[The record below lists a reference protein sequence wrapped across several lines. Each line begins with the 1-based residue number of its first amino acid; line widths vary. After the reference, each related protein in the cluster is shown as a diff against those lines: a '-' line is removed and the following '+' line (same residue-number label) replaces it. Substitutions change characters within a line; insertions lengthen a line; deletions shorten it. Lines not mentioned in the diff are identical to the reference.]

1 MKIKSYRLLLPAL
14 MAIALV
20 AGVCSCKPKTSSEQ
34 NATERLALTIG
45 VMPSVDH
52 LPLAVALKLGYLDSL
67 GVELTLQRFFSPMER
82 DVALQTGAID
92 GAVSDY
98 TSVEIQKH
106 RGMAVETLCG
116 LNGLF
121 LLVVRPDITATK
133 VDDLQGKRFALSSN
147 TVIEYATDHVM
158 GSLPIEKVEVQK
170 LPIRLEMLASGD
182 IDAAVLP
189 QPFAQI
195 ALMRGMKA
203 LDGVLGSAQP
213 LSVTGLVL
221 TRDIMDK
228 HPEAMKA
235 LQEAYD
241 LGVQYL
247 ATTPREEWQ
256 SIVAQE
262 LGVEEAVVTSMTLPI
277 YRPMARPEQS
287 DMDAVHTW
295 LKGKGLLEPAQ

>member
-20 AGVCSCKPKTSSEQ
+20 AGVCSCAQKQSGEQ
-34 NATERLALTIG
+34 NSTEKVALTIG

-52 LPLAVALKLGYLDSL
+52 LPLAVAHKLGYLDSL
-67 GVELTLQRFFSPMER
+67 GVELKLQRFFSPMER
-82 DVALQTGAID
+82 DVALQTGTID

-98 TSVEIQKH
+98 TSVEIQRH
-106 RGMAVETLCG
+106 RGMAVETLCA
-116 LNGLF
+116 LDGLF

-147 TVIEYATDHVM
+147 TVIEYATDYVM
-158 GSLPIEKVEVQK
+158 GAHPIEKVEVQK
-170 LPIRLEMLASGD
+170 LPIRLEMLASGN
-182 IDAAVLP
+182 IDAAILP

-203 LDGVLGSAQP
+203 LDGVLGSTQP

-221 TRDIMDK
+221 TREVMDK
-228 HPEAMKA
+228 YPEAMKA

-247 ATTPREEWQ
+247 ANTPRQEWL
-256 SIVAQE
+256 SIAAQE
-262 LGVEEAVVTSMTLPI
+262 LGVEEDVVTSMALPV
-277 YRPMARPEQS
+277 YRPMTRPAQS